1 MGLSNDGKNESRQ
14 SDFIQ
19 PFPLRYAG
27 FCLVILAWAACY
39 SPLLSGRWVVTYD
52 ALAQNFP
59 AAAFSATA
67 IQQGDSPFWNPYV
80 FAGHPALSD
89 PQMFMFSP
97 LLTPLMV
104 LGDPRDIHWF
114 TLIVAFHVLAGGIGF
129 YILLRR
135 SDAAPLPAAVGA
147 VVFMFGGYALAR
159 LQHTTMILSY
169 GYFPWALVLLR
180 QLLRSPR
187 AGIALA
193 FGAVAGGMAVHGN
206 QVSYLLLL
214 ALAAVPVA
222 AFFKTPDKAVFLR
235 RKLPWLAVGGIVGFL
250 VLLPQIYGIFLFLDD
265 SNRPHFEYAFAARQ
279 SIWPYFVATL
289 VVPNLFGALGDNYV
303 GVSDR
308 TESLLYIGGLGAW
321 VLAFWGL
328 WRGCLWRSRNLFF
341 LGMLVFS
348 LLYVLGDLTPAYRL
362 FYDVIPGVA
371 LFQRPPD
378 AGFLLNIALAGLV
391 SLVLDE
397 VMRSGPKRLP
407 SVWTRVAGGVCLVLL
422 GTACTLAAWKS
433 AALHENWRPVLQAV
447 GVASAWIFVS
457 ALVLSLLLRHGKF
470 RWHLSIVATAL
481 VVANLG
487 LVNLN
492 RRINLVRTSDIS
504 HPGGLPKAHRQI
516 VEFIRE
522 NTAAG
527 ESGSPPRRV
536 DLIYAGAEMSNL
548 PNLFPFHSISG
559 ANPFVSG
566 RYQMFA
572 GKRNV
577 YSGPPLF
584 SPMMP
589 GYSSEALD
597 FLDVKYVIT
606 ALDLEDYDSTY
617 DAVKL
622 PLVTRFANISVY
634 ENPDLLP
641 RARLLKR
648 FQVAGSRER
657 AAELLASPSFSHHGN
672 AVVELRGGLTSE
684 LEEVFGAGGVD
695 PFAADSSIEIA
706 TESSDRDRV
715 RIVRYEND
723 RVDVVADSNHP
734 RLLVLADVL
743 TDGWK
748 AYLGERELPIHYA
761 NYAFRGVFLPPG
773 RNEVSFRFRPFDT
786 DVALN
791 VLRRIFSKRDENP
804 VPIRYR

>member
-1 MGLSNDGKNESRQ
+1 MGLSSDGKKEFRQ

-19 PFPLRYAG
+19 SFPLRYAG
-27 FCLVILAWAACY
+27 FGLVILAWAACF

-67 IQQGDSPFWNPYV
+67 IQQGQSPFWNPYV

-114 TLIVAFHVLAGGIGF
+114 TLIVALHVLAGGLGF
-129 YILLRR
+129 YVLLRR
-135 SDAAPLPAAVGA
+135 AGTALLPAVLGA
-147 VVFMFGGYALAR
+147 VAFMFGGYALAR
-159 LQHTTMILSY
+159 LQHTTMILSC
-169 GYFPWALVLLR
+169 GYFPWAFLLLR

-187 AGIALA
+187 AGTAVA
-193 FGAVAGGMAVHGN
+193 FGVVAGGMAVHGN
-206 QVSYLLLL
+206 QVAYLLSL

-222 AFFKTPDKAVFLR
+222 AFFKTPDKARFLR
-235 RKLPWLAVGGIVGFL
+235 RKLPWLAVGGTVGFL

-279 SIWPYFVATL
+279 SLWPYFAATL
-289 VVPNLFGALGDNYV
+289 VVPDLFGALGDHYV
-303 GVSDR
+303 GMSDR
-308 TESLLYIGGLGAW
+308 TESLLYVGGLGVW
-321 VLAFWGL
+321 ILAFWGL
-328 WRGCLWRSRNLFF
+328 WRGYLWRSRNLYF

-348 LLYVLGDLTPAYRL
+348 LLYMLGDLTPAYRL
-362 FYDVIPGVA
+362 FYEVIPGVA

-378 AGFLLNIALAGLV
+378 AGFLLNIALAGLMA
-391 SLVLDE
+391 LVLDE
-397 VMRSGPKRLP
+397 VLRSGPKRQP
-407 SVWTRVAGGVCLVLL
+407 SVRTRVAGGVCLLLL
-422 GTACTLAAWKS
+422 GAACSFAVWKS
-433 AALHENWRPVLQAV
+433 AALHEDWRPVLQAA
-447 GVASAWIFVS
+447 GSASAWIFAS
-457 ALVLSLLLRHGKF
+457 ALVLSLLLRHGKL
-470 RWHLSIVATAL
+470 RWQLSIAVTGL
-481 VVANLG
+481 LVANLG

-527 ESGSPPRRV
+527 EIGAPPRRV

-548 PNLFPFHSISG
+548 PNLFSFHSISG
-559 ANPFVSG
+559 ATPFVSG

-577 YSGPPLF
+577 YAGPPLF

-589 GYSSEALD
+589 GYSSSALD

-606 ALDLEDYDSTY
+606 VLDLEEYDSTY
-617 DAVKL
+617 DAAEL
-622 PLVTRFANISVY
+622 PLATRFANISVY
-634 ENPDLLP
+634 ENPDALP
-641 RARLLKR
+641 RVRLLNR
-648 FQVAGSRER
+648 FQVAGSRAK

-672 AVVELRGGLTSE
+672 AVVELRAQRPHE
-684 LEEVFGAGGVD
+684 LEEVFGPGGVGPLD
-695 PFAADSSIEIA
+695 AGSSFEISA
-706 TESSDRDRV
+706 EPSERDRV

-723 RVDVVADSNHP
+723 RVDVVAESRHP

-743 TDGWK
+743 TEGWK
-748 AYLGERELPIHYA
+748 AFLGDMELPIHTA
-761 NYAFRGVFLPPG
+761 NYAFRGVFLPAG
-773 RNEVSFRFRPFDT
+773 DNEVSFRFLPFDA

-791 VLRRIFSKRDENP
+791 VLKRILSDREENP